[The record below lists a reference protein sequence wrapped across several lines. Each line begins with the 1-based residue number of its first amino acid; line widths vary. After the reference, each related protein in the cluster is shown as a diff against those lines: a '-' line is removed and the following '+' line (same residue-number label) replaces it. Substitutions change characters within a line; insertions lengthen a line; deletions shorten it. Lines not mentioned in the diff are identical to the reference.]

1 MTRIP
6 SLGVPGS
13 EEAAPV
19 RENASASDSDAPVLE
34 TPSGNWLAVY
44 VGNLRRI
51 STPARWFLLG
61 SMLVGMA
68 WATFMLLFN
77 LYMKERGFGE
87 GVIGRVL
94 SFQSFGMVAM
104 AIPAAALVTRRSA
117 RALLIISSIC
127 VAGGFVAQTLADAVP
142 ALLLASGATGGFL
155 AISRVVGAPFLMNHS
170 SQAERTHVF
179 SLSFAAMLGSGLITH
194 FAAGSLHKLLTGVS
208 GSSLTAYRWVL
219 LLGCACALLG
229 AVAFSRVPTGIVGQR
244 SQRLPFR
251 EFWHTKGR
259 LLFKLTFP
267 FFLVGMGAGLII
279 PFLNLYFRDRF
290 GLSPQTIGVYYGLV
304 QASMILGV
312 LIGPELARRFGMIKT
327 VVFSEW
333 ASIPFMVILAF
344 TGDLPMATMAFFLR
358 GALMNLG
365 VPIANNYMMERV
377 GMTDRAL
384 VNSWSMIAW
393 SLSWAVTAAIG
404 GLMIEHGG
412 YTLPL
417 LLASGLYVAS
427 SALYFAFFHRCEIY
441 AGRPA
446 IADDVR
452 PCQE

>member
-1 MTRIP
+1 MIRHRSNP
-6 SLGVPGS
+6 LRSPGD
-13 EEAAPV
+13 PV
-19 RENASASDSDAPVLE
+19 ATIEHEPRVAEDVA
-34 TPSGNWLAVY
+34 SGNWFALY

-61 SMLVGMA
+61 TMGIGMA

-77 LYMKERGFGE
+77 LYLKERGFTE
-87 GVIGRVL
+87 GIIGRIL

-104 AIPAAALVTRRSA
+104 AIPAAMLVSRRSA
-117 RALLIISSIC
+117 RMLLIIASIGA
-127 VAGGFVAQTLADAVP
+127 AGGFVSQTLSDGVGGI
-142 ALLLASGATGGFL
+142 LIASCATGAFM
-155 AISRVVGAPFLMNHS
+155 AISRVIGAPFLMNHS
-170 SQAERTHVF
+170 SPSERTHVF
-179 SLSFAAMLGSGLITH
+179 SLSFAATLGSGLITH
-194 FAAGSLHKLLTGVS
+194 FAAGSLHRLLAGIT

-219 LLGCACALLG
+219 LMGCACTLL
-229 AVAFSRVPTGIVGQR
+229 AAFAFSRVPSGVVGER
-244 SQRLPFR
+244 SPRLPFR
-251 EFWHTKGR
+251 EFWETKGR

-290 GLSPQTIGVYYGLV
+290 GLTPQTIGVYYGLV

-312 LIGPELARRFGMIKT
+312 LIGPELARRYGMIRT
-327 VVFSEW
+327 IVFTEW
-333 ASIPFMVILAF
+333 ASIPFMVVLAF
-344 TGDLPMATMAFFLR
+344 TGNLPLATMAFFLR

-365 VPIANNYMMERV
+365 VPISNNYMMERV
-377 GMTDRAL
+377 GMADRAL

-393 SLSWAVTAAIG
+393 SLSWAVTAGIG

-412 YTLPL
+412 YELPL
-417 LLASGLYVAS
+417 LIASGLYILS
-427 SALYFAFFHRCEIY
+427 SGLYFLYFRKCEIY

-446 IADDVR
+446 QSSGVR